1 MPHYPLNHHL
11 RQPYRFLAFLAGA
24 YLLVAGVVGLVATW
38 GEPFFDRGHDW
49 SLGLRVNPAS
59 AWLIAILGLVIVG
72 ATLIGGNVHHHVTL
86 VLGWGMCGLAIL
98 IMATLQTDANVLH
111 ASMTNVLALL
121 ILGLITLTAGLF
133 GKVGDTRAASTPQP
147 ARQTA
152 T

>member
-1 MPHYPLNHHL
+1 MPHYPLDHHL

-24 YLLVAGVVGLVATW
+24 YLLVAGVAGLVATW
-38 GEPFFDRGHDW
+38 GEPFFDRGHHW

-86 VLGWGMCGLAIL
+86 VLGWGMCGLAVL

-133 GKVGDTRAASTPQP
+133 GKVGDTGTTRT
-147 ARQTA
+147 RQTA
-152 T
+152 A